1 MWTAKRGPE
10 NLRLEREK
18 DPIAFADKLLFA
30 GGQERI
36 VGFKMLNDQARPV
49 QEYILSRS
57 DIKKIVVCRS
67 NVLSVYASNR
77 IARATG
83 QWIVQ
88 DCAPIRRAMVTF
100 DPDDFAKF
108 VSVHIA
114 FYARMDRSIRASGS
128 PHIRLEYED
137 LANSDIHETILDFL
151 GADPTDKLST
161 RMIKQ
166 NPGSIEERF
175 TNWDRVVATLSGT
188 EMEGWLQGN

>member
-1 MWTAKRGPE
+1 MWTAKRGSE
-10 NLRLEREK
+10 DLRLEREN

-77 IARATG
+77 IARATD

-88 DCAPIRRAMVTF
+88 DRAPIRRAMVTF

-108 VSVHIA
+108 VSVHTA
-114 FYARMDRSIRASGS
+114 FYERMDRSIRASGS

-137 LANSDIHETILDFL
+137 LTNSDIHETILGFL

-166 NPGSIEERF
+166 NPGPIEKRF
-175 TNWDRVVATLSGT
+175 TNWDRVVATLTGT